1 MHAQSLPAHRRPDL
15 PGFPLLTETAPI
27 DNAAYPDG
35 TAVED
40 MAVDAVVVGAGANGS
55 VAAMVLAESGLRVLL
70 LEAGPELTPAQV
82 RSNEPIDSLRRL
94 AHLAGGRHRS
104 QANHPGYWKHKPEL
118 FIDERLNPYTTP
130 PSQPFLWTRGR
141 QVGGKSLTWGGI
153 TLRLS
158 PTEFR
163 AGELD
168 GHGPCWPIGSAELA
182 PFYGR
187 LERLLGIHGHADGL
201 PQLPD
206 GEFLPP
212 LPLTPGEAHLQR
224 AIGQELE
231 LPLIHSRG
239 FALPRPTASQPWPRS
254 SAQGVTLARAL
265 ATGRVR
271 LRANAQVSHLQMKPG
286 EDRAEAVVLIDT
298 RSGRMERVA
307 APLVVLCASTIESV
321 RILLNS
327 QEGRQSGGLIDPS
340 GCLGHYLM
348 DHISTCRFFSIPG
361 IARPQGPVE
370 LSGAG
375 SCFIPN
381 TVNLRGNDGLG
392 FQRGYGIW
400 TALQRFD
407 PPRTLQRRPEEAVG
421 FLIAHGEVL
430 PDASNRISL
439 DPEVRDAWGLAVP
452 HISCR
457 WGPNESAMVAHM
469 HGRMQAVVAAG
480 GGTIRPLEEL
490 FRLPLLE
497 PLILRTAAVRP
508 EVPPPGYYIHEL
520 GGARM
525 ASDRA
530 GGVVDA
536 WNRCWGARNVL
547 VTDGACWPS
556 AGWQSP
562 TLTEMAVTWRAC
574 AAAAAGWGGE

>member
-1 MHAQSLPAHRRPDL
+1 M
-15 PGFPLLTETAPI
+15 TVAPI
-27 DNAAYPDG
+27 GAPPVDG
-35 TAVED
+35 DGLAGDDLAGEIF
-40 MAVDAVVVGAGANGS
+40 DAVVIGAGANGG
-55 VAAMVLAESGLRVLL
+55 VAAMVLAEAGLRVLV
-70 LEAGPELTPAQV
+70 LEAGPALTPAQA
-82 RSNEPIDSLRRL
+82 RGNEPFDSLRRL

-104 QANHPGYWKHKPEL
+104 QASHPGYWKHRPEL
-118 FIDERLNPYTTP
+118 YIDERLHPYTTP
-130 PSQPFLWTRGR
+130 SDQPFLWTRGR

-158 PTEFR
+158 ASEFR
-163 AGELD
+163 AGERD
-168 GHGPCWPIGSAELA
+168 GHGPCWPIGTEDLA

-212 LPLTPGEAHLQR
+212 LPLTPGENHLRQ
-224 AIGQELE
+224 AIGRELD

-239 FALPRPTASQPWPRS
+239 FALPRPGGRPSWPRS
-254 SAQGVTLARAL
+254 SAQGSTLARAL

-271 LRANAQVSHLQMKPG
+271 LRPHAQVSHLQMKPG

-298 RSGRMERVA
+298 RSGHMERVA

-327 QEGRQSGGLIDPS
+327 QEGRQSGGLVDPS
-340 GCLGHYLM
+340 GSLGHYLM
-348 DHISTCRFFSIPG
+348 DHISTCRFFSIPE
-361 IARPQGPVE
+361 IPRPRGPVE

-381 TVNLRGNDGLG
+381 TVNLQGDDGLG

-407 PPRTLQRRPEEAVG
+407 PPRPLQRRPGEAVG

-430 PDASNRISL
+430 PEAGNRIGL
-439 DPEVRDAWGLAVP
+439 DAEVRDHWGLAVP

-457 WGPNESAMVAHM
+457 WGDNESAMVAHM
-469 HGRMQAVVAAG
+469 HGRMQAVVAAA
-480 GGTIRPLEEL
+480 GGTIRPLEDL
-490 FRLPLLE
+490 FILPLLE
-497 PLILRTAAVRP
+497 PLILRSAAVRP
-508 EVPPPGYYIHEL
+508 EAPPPGYYIHEL

-525 ASDRA
+525 ANEQA
-530 GGVVDA
+530 GGVVDP
-536 WNRCWGARNVL
+536 WNRCWRARNVL

-556 AGWQSP
+556 SGWQSP

-574 AAAAAGWGGE
+574 AAAAAASGRC